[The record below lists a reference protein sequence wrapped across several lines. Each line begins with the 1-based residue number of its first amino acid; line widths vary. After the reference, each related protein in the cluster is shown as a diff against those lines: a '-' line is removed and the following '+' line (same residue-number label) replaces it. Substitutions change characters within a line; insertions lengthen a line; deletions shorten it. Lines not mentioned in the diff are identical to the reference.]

1 MSQKGD
7 QASFLSAFL
16 NYAKVNTPVNVR
28 SMGLLDPQISTDGV
42 KTGSSSPKSG
52 EIKSRLFKKESDL
65 PTEKLTAL
73 NTFINSPEK
82 KMQRGKDWLVD
93 FSLEAENKKS
103 PCSKGVKNVK
113 ERSSEKLSHA
123 NIALNKSPKIKPLE
137 ALSVAVNKS
146 PVRANKSPFK
156 ANKSPLKTNKSP
168 LKVDMSLIVKSPKVK
183 CKRLSLKDL
192 ESSPSQNLRHRIQKD
207 KPRSERKSRMVREIE
222 FQKDE
227 NSEMRQKL
235 RKRKRKSEVEEPVE
249 SDSDSEVTF
258 KPKAKRRKLNLA
270 DTYKMAPLSCDSPLQ
285 TRGRKLASAVRGLNK
300 AIREKRDLKKR
311 EKETKQYKTIDRRPV
326 SVSKQ
331 TRLRELRKRKHDAVK
346 SSTRTKYN
354 ENELSDGEVK
364 ETTVKKSKFDLRD
377 KLDSIKKRK
386 TSLVNNQKMKPG
398 IKAHLDGNR
407 EESDFQGLRL
417 CVKAS
422 KLASPVKMSP
432 KPKSVVDQ
440 TASSFSQLS
449 PKISPAKKFDMY
461 SSPLKCGVD
470 RSSPVKIVD
479 TNVAQS
485 RLEESPNK
493 QSLLSFSTLTGW
505 YSLLEHLF
513 EFYAIFMAVKMTMTI
528 SNMEIVIFSYFCS
541 KHRH

>member
-137 ALSVAVNKS
+137 ALSVAVNKC

-156 ANKSPLKTNKSP
+156 ANKSPLKTNKSPLKTNKSP

-235 RKRKRKSEVEEPVE
+235 RKRKRKSEVEEAVE
-249 SDSDSEVTF
+249 SDSDSEITF
-258 KPKAKRRKLNLA
+258 KPKAKRRRLNLA
-270 DTYKMAPLSCDSPLQ
+270 DTYKMAPLSGNSPLQ
-285 TRGRKLASAVRGLNK
+285 TRGRQLASAVRGLNK
-300 AIREKRDLKKR
+300 TIREKRDLKKR

-326 SVSKQ
+326 SVSRQ
-331 TRLRELRKRKHDAVK
+331 TRLRELRKRKHDAGQ

-386 TSLVNNQKMKPG
+386 KSLVNNQKMKPE
-398 IKAHLDGNR
+398 IKAHLDENNA
-407 EESDFQGLRL
+407 ESDFQGLRL
-417 CVKAS
+417 CVKAT
-422 KLASPVKMSP
+422 KLDSPVKMSP
-432 KPKSVVDQ
+432 KSKSVVDQ
-440 TASSFSQLS
+440 TASSFIQLS

-461 SSPLKCGVD
+461 SSPVKYGVD

-505 YSLLEHLF
+505 YSLLKHLF
-513 EFYAIFMAVKMTMTI
+513 NLLQFLWLQK
-528 SNMEIVIFSYFCS
+528 
-541 KHRH
+541 